1 MTACSHFPRRTRER
15 SVTIRLGRPGLSSAG
30 PCRSMMA
37 VGSSASYCR
46 ASPSQSG
53 DCIMPRLHFGAFLA
67 PHHPIGEH
75 PMLQFRRDLE
85 FVEHLDTLGYDEF
98 WCGEHH
104 SSGWETIA
112 SPEMFLAAAGE
123 RTKRIKLGTGV
134 ISLPYHHPFN
144 VAQRMVQ
151 LDHMTGGRAI
161 FGSGPGALASD
172 AHTLGIDPMTQR
184 DRQDEAIAIIRGLFA
199 GERVSAK
206 SDWFVMN
213 DAALQILPLQED
225 MPFVVASQISPSG
238 MTLAGKYGIGIISLG
253 SMSTQGLMALPTQW
267 GFAEDAARKHGTTVS
282 RSDWRVLLT
291 WHIAETRE
299 QAQREAGAGLMRWH
313 NEYVVGTLQRPGLQ
327 PFTSPE
333 DAVEKT
339 ADGAFAASTIGTP
352 DDLVKMIKNLMEVS
366 GGVGAIIGF
375 AHDWANIEATRRS
388 WDMVARYVIPEING
402 YITKLRESQKFVIEN
417 RAVFERAGQAVMAKI
432 MENEKA
438 AAALPLTGPGRVAIP
453 AVNAPDLQKE
463 AAKRKA

>member
-1 MTACSHFPRRTRER
+1 MA
-15 SVTIRLGRPGLSSAG
+15 RLR
-30 PCRSMMA
+30 
-37 VGSSASYCR
+37 
-46 ASPSQSG
+46 
-53 DCIMPRLHFGAFLA
+53 FGAFLA

-75 PMLQFRRDLE
+75 PMLQFRRDLD
-85 FVEHLDTLGYDEF
+85 FVEQLDALGYDEF

-184 DRQDEAIAIIRGLFA
+184 DRQDEAIAIIRRLFK
-199 GERVSAK
+199 GERVTAR
-206 SDWFVMN
+206 SDWFTMN
-213 DAALQILPLQED
+213 DAALQILPLQEE

-282 RSDWRVLLT
+282 RADWRVLLS

-313 NEYVVGTLQRPGLQ
+313 NEYNVGTLQRPGLQ

-339 ADGAFAASTIGTP
+339 AGGEQAASTIGTP
-352 DDLVKMIKNLMEVS
+352 DDLVKTIKSLLEVS
-366 GGVGAIIGF
+366 GGVGTIVGF
-375 AHDWANIEATRRS
+375 AHDWANIESTRRS
-388 WDMVARYVIPEING
+388 WGHGGALCGAGNQRLRHQTARVAKVPD
-402 YITKLRESQKFVIEN
+402 RESRGV
-417 RAVFERAGQAVMAKI
+417 RASRAGRDGENPGKRQGGRGTFAHRSRPCRDSNGQRAGSAERSRQAGESRQIKQGAT
-432 MENEKA
+432 EERRTA
-438 AAALPLTGPGRVAIP
+438 
-453 AVNAPDLQKE
+453 
-463 AAKRKA
+463 